1 MSRILVIDD
10 DDAICRTLRLHFRS
24 QAHELQIAHNFESG
38 LTAARAWQPQLLILD
53 VRLPGKDGLE
63 GLAELKEALPAIP
76 VLVIT
81 AFHDMTT
88 AVTAMKRG
96 ADDYVTKPIDINELD
111 NIVARLLARAE
122 NTSGLAPSAPDAEA
136 VAGANIMVGRSR
148 AMREVFKTIGLVAKS
163 DATVLIIGESGTG
176 KELVARAIHH
186 AGKGPKAP
194 FVAVSCAALV
204 ETLLESD
211 LFGHERGAFTG
222 AVNRLVGKFALANDG
237 TLFLDEIGELFPT
250 IQAKLLRVLQ
260 EREFRPLGSNEV
272 QKTSA
277 RIIAATNVELK
288 KEVEAGTFRE
298 DLYYRLQVVTI
309 RLPALRERMEDLDDL
324 VPALLGRI
332 HGNVR
337 RGAKALSAEVMEAFR
352 AHDWPGNVR
361 ELENILTKAVV
372 LCPGDTVTREFI
384 PDVAPRANAA
394 KSAVVPSPAQLS
406 LRAVEREHVAL
417 VLSATGWH
425 RRRACEILGVSRPR
439 LRRMIR
445 QFGLVPPAGAPP
457 DDGSPHD
464 NNGLQ

>member
-1 MSRILVIDD
+1 MSRIFVIDD

-24 QAHELQIAHNFESG
+24 QGHEVQIAHNFDSG
-38 LTAARAWQPQLLILD
+38 LTTAGAWRPQLLILD

-63 GLAELKEALPAIP
+63 GLTELKEALPAIP

-111 NIVARLLARAE
+111 RIVARLLARSE
-122 NTSGLAPSAPDAEA
+122 NAGGLPTSVSD
-136 VAGANIMVGRSR
+136 AGAGARSNIMVGRGR

-163 DATVLIIGESGTG
+163 DATVLIVGESGTG

-186 AGKGPKAP
+186 AGKGPRAP

-222 AVNRLVGKFALANDG
+222 AVNRLIGKFALANDG

-250 IQAKLLRVLQ
+250 MQAKLLRVLQ
-260 EREFRPLGSNEV
+260 EREFRPLGSSEV
-272 QKTSA
+272 QKTTA
-277 RIIAATNVELK
+277 RIIAATNADLK
-288 KEVEAGTFRE
+288 KEVEAGKFRE
-298 DLYYRLQVVTI
+298 DFYYRLQVVTI
-309 RLPALRERMEDLDDL
+309 HLPVLRERKEDLDDL

-332 HGNVR
+332 HGNLRSAV
-337 RGAKALSAEVMEAFR
+337 KAVSAEVMDAFR
-352 AHDWPGNVR
+352 AYDWPGNVR
-361 ELENILTKAVV
+361 ELENMLTKAVV

-384 PDVAPRANAA
+384 PDIAPRASAA
-394 KSAVVPSPAQLS
+394 KSAAASPAQLS
-406 LRAVEREHVAL
+406 LRDVEREHVEL

-425 RRRACEILGVSRPR
+425 RRRASEILGVSRPR
-439 LRRMIR
+439 LRRLIR
-445 QFGLVPPAGAPP
+445 QYGLTPPEGLP
-457 DDGSPHD
+457 DDHA
-464 NNGLQ
+464 